1 MHLIHE
7 DLARA
12 QIRARVEAAR
22 CRRTAEKLKRNR
34 RQEQATGWRSYALQL
49 LRVQ

>member
-1 MHLIHE
+1 MQLLHE

-22 CRRTAEKLKRNR
+22 CWRIADKLKRNR
-34 RQEQATGWRSYALQL
+34 RQEQTTGWRSYALQL
-49 LRVQ
+49 LRAQ